1 MEINGKKIP
10 FLTPATDINE
20 GDMLPGAKDG
30 DNVNT
35 YFFTWALIKTKIIAL
50 IATAVSG
57 FTKGD
62 TGATGAKGDQGI
74 AGSKGDKG
82 DRGDKGETG
91 LKGDIGTQ
99 GPAGIQGAKGDKG
112 DKGDTG
118 AQGVQGIRGVN
129 TWGDI
134 DGDIANQLDL
144 KGALDSK
151 LNASDYNQYFR
162 GKYPTLSA
170 LEGTLF
176 DPPLKAGDNAQVD
189 EGASELVRNYNW
201 DDDNNVW
208 VIGGY
213 GSAAS
218 NTDQLP
224 EGATNLYFTN
234 SRMVDAV
241 NEAKKLYEKAMYVFA
256 KLEVYFPMS
265 SAGQITSII
274 TDGLADVQFKVNASG
289 TYSTA
294 LPLTYAGGDRIY
306 FSFGYSDA
314 IYQEGSIIIKGKDI

>member
-10 FLTPATDINE
+10 FLTPANDIDE
-20 GDMLPGAKDG
+20 ADMLPGAKAG
-30 DNVNT
+30 DDVNT
-35 YFFTWALIKTKIIAL
+35 YFFTWALIRSKIVAL

-74 AGSKGDKG
+74 AGPKGDKG
-82 DRGDKGETG
+82 DRGDKGNTG
-91 LKGDIGTQ
+91 LKGDTGNQ

-134 DGDIANQLDL
+134 DGDISNQVDL
-144 KGALDSK
+144 KDALDSK

-162 GKYPTLSA
+162 GKYPSLST

-176 DPPLKAGDNAQVD
+176 NPPLKAGDNAQVD
-189 EGASELVRNYNW
+189 EGATELVRNYNW

-213 GSAAS
+213 GSAAT

-224 EGATNLYFTN
+224 EGSNNLYFT
-234 SRMVDAV
+234 SDRMIDAV
-241 NEAKKLYEKAMYVFA
+241 NEAKKTFEKAMYVFA

-265 SAGQITSII
+265 AAGQITSVI
-274 TDGLADVQFKVNASG
+274 TDGLANVQFKVNASG
-289 TYSTA
+289 TYGDS
-294 LPLTYAGGDRIY
+294 LPLTYSAGDRIY
-306 FSFGYSDA
+306 FLYGYSDT
-314 IYQEGSIIIKGKDI
+314 IYQEGSIILKGKDI